1 MQNDKGYHMT
11 IFFKKRLLVV
21 VFMHFCAITYSS
33 AGGLIVVDEDL
44 SSQAEQVTKS
54 FNAQIKD
61 LALSPA
67 PRQQRPFLY
76 KLTPPE
82 GLKELKEFVLLGT
95 NHTYPYF
102 MMPYSVLKAVSK
114 AERFITEL
122 GHGYEDEDR
131 PITYQELQESGL
143 FLDLAS
149 ETERLVKKEG
159 EFWSSWYD
167 EQIIKELTDY
177 TQEKKITF
185 LEDWQAKDRLKIT
198 NFLADWSGSFSNEE
212 RQYILSLFED
222 KELELTITD
231 LNKLHPAAVDK
242 VITLIERA
250 QDQTREIRGMDASL
264 IEYAQSSSKP
274 NYALDTIDLRS
285 DSDFTEFKEERDS
298 LTFGAIQYFVNHI
311 MNFAKNRHKKNSF
324 SFIQDMVRSPIF
336 RDYHD
341 GIILVEN
348 ISPSI
353 TTDLRT
359 QAWLPKIE
367 EYIRLKGTFIAVGL
381 AHVPDI
387 LAWTENKG
395 YTVKRS
401 KH

>member
-1 MQNDKGYHMT
+1 MT
-11 IFFKKRLLVV
+11 NSLKKRLLLIAS
-21 VFMHFCAITYSS
+21 MHFCLTAWAS
-33 AGGLIVVDEDL
+33 ASKLVDEDL
-44 SSQAEQVTKS
+44 SSQSEQVTKS

-61 LALSPA
+61 LVLSPA

-82 GLKELKEFVLLGT
+82 SLKELKKFVLLGT
-95 NHTYPYF
+95 HHNYPYF
-102 MMPYSVLKAVSK
+102 MMPSSVLKAVSK

-122 GHGYEDEDR
+122 GDGYEDEYK
-131 PITYQELQESGL
+131 PFTYQELQEMGF

-149 ETERLVKKEG
+149 ETEMLVKKQN
-159 EFWSSWYD
+159 EFWSNWYD
-167 EQIIKELTDY
+167 EQITKELPYY

-185 LEDWQAKDRLKIT
+185 LEDWQTKDRLEIS

-212 RQYILSLFED
+212 RQYILSFFED
-222 KELELTITD
+222 EDLELTITD
-231 LNKLHPAAVDK
+231 LNKLHPAVVNK
-242 VITLIERA
+242 VITLIEWE
-250 QDQTREIRGMDASL
+250 QDQMRGIRGMDASL
-264 IEYAQSSSKP
+264 MEYAQSSSKP

-298 LTFGAIQYFVNHI
+298 LTFGSIQHFVNHI
-311 MNFAKNRHKKNSF
+311 MNFAKNRDKKNSF
-324 SFIQDMVRSPIF
+324 SFIQDMVQSPIF

-341 GIILVEN
+341 GVFLVEN
-348 ISPSI
+348 LLPSM
-353 TTDLRT
+353 TSELRT

-367 EYIRLKGTFIAVGL
+367 EYVKLRGTFIAVGL

-387 LAWTENKG
+387 LAWAEDKG

-401 KH
+401 EN